1 MHLIALN
8 TFNYEKKSI
17 SINFNRDGSLPESVM
32 NNSTDY
38 YQFTTGI
45 GNELKKVTN
54 FDEKLKQKYYEFYS
68 SNPGEQRATCGVK

>member
-1 MHLIALN
+1 
-8 TFNYEKKSI
+8 
-17 SINFNRDGSLPESVM
+17 M